1 MRKGR
6 ELRLAGI
13 GRAALLL
20 LLVAANVWAWPWSRD
35 LVVQM
40 ITRPQQYATV
50 PPPNSIPMG
59 REVQVSRELARA
71 QLRNPLTASPH
82 SLEKGKALYETYCLV
97 CHGPQGRGNGPV
109 AGGAMLPADLTSERI
124 RRQSDG
130 ELYHTIRHGLG
141 SMPAY
146 YERLKPE
153 ERWQVVL
160 YIRTLTPPPAET
172 RSARAR

>member
-1 MRKGR
+1 M
-6 ELRLAGI
+6 
-13 GRAALLL
+13 

-50 PPPNSIPMG
+50 PPPNSIPVG
-59 REVQVSRELARA
+59 REVQVSREQARA
-71 QLRNPLTASPH
+71 QLRNPLSPGPE
-82 SLEKGKALYETYCLV
+82 SLGKGKVLYETYCLV

-109 AGGAMLPADLTSERI
+109 AGGAMLPADLTSARI
-124 RRQSDG
+124 RQQSDG

-160 YIRTLTPPPAET
+160 YVRTLTSPPRET
-172 RSARAR
+172 RSAQAR